1 MNLLLVVA
9 VGIVIAGIVA
19 WLFVKRYHARKT
31 QIVQTIT
38 IAEEMKQR
46 LDQYHTKMILPGDEP
61 AYSHIP
67 VRKTPVVM
75 PEPEHIDCLNG
86 KTTIV
91 ESLKA
96 LAKKYTVEQI
106 TLATKDGL
114 LLASSR
120 DAGAA
125 ADAATFSQVFSTA
138 PQTKIPGVIV
148 FGIDHKGSTII
159 GSVRNKTVMGSERE
173 QKLKDDTKDILNWWI

>member
-1 MNLLLVVA
+1 MSLLLVVTL
-9 VGIVIAGIVA
+9 GIIIAGIVA
-19 WLFVKRYHARKT
+19 WLVVKRYHARKT
-31 QIVQTIT
+31 QIMQTIK

-46 LDQYHTKMILPGDEP
+46 LDQYHTKMVPPGDEP

-67 VRKTPVVM
+67 VRKIPLM

-86 KTTIV
+86 KTTIA

-96 LAKKYTVEQI
+96 LAKKYSVEQV

>member
-1 MNLLLVVA
+1 MSLLGVVA
-9 VGIVIAGIVA
+9 VGIIIAGIVA
-19 WLFVKRYHARKT
+19 WLVVKRYHARKT
-31 QIVQTIT
+31 QIIQTIT
-38 IAEEMKQR
+38 IAEEMNQR
-46 LDQYHTKMILPGDEP
+46 LDQYQAKIIPQGDEP

-67 VRKTPVVM
+67 VRKTPVM

-86 KTTIV
+86 KTTIA

-96 LAKKYTVEQI
+96 LAKKYNVEQI

-125 ADAATFSQVFSTA
+125 ADAATFSQVFSTS
-138 PQTKIPGVIV
+138 PQTKIPGVMV

-159 GSVRNKTVMGSERE
+159 GSVRNKTVMGSEME
-173 QKLKDDTKDILNWWI
+173 KKLKDDTKDILNWWI